1 LVYEQFGHLL
11 AGLFL
16 IMEHRITSIT
26 AQKRNRNRVN
36 VFLDGDYAFSLATI
50 VAAWLRKEQM
60 IDDSRI
66 ELLLKDDS
74 EEKAFQKALAYIGYR
89 PRSEFEV
96 KARLEKAGFDSEV
109 IAKTMAKLIASNM
122 LGDAQFSRMWL
133 ENRANSH
140 PRSHRLMA
148 MELKRKGVESDQIEE
163 ALVDLPEDRKLA
175 FEAGKKYARRMEDF
189 EEAEFKKKMLGF
201 LARKGF
207 SYGVIQEVLPMIW
220 NDIKSKN
227 GASMGANSDE

>member
-1 LVYEQFGHLL
+1 
-11 AGLFL
+11 
-16 IMEHRITSIT
+16 MEHRITSIT

-50 VAAWLRKEQM
+50 VAAWLRKEQV
-60 IDDSRI
+60 IDDNRI
-66 ELLLKDDS
+66 EMLLKDDS
-74 EEKAFQKALAYIGYR
+74 EEKAFQKALAYISYR
-89 PRSEFEV
+89 PRSEYEV

-109 IAKTMAKLIASNM
+109 IAKTMAKLTASNM

-133 ENRANSH
+133 ENRANLH

-148 MELKRKGVESDQIEE
+148 MELKRKGVESDQIEQ

-175 FEAGKKYARRMEDF
+175 LEAGKKYARRMEDF

-220 NDIKSKN
+220 NEIKSKN
-227 GASMGANSDE
+227 GESMGANSDE